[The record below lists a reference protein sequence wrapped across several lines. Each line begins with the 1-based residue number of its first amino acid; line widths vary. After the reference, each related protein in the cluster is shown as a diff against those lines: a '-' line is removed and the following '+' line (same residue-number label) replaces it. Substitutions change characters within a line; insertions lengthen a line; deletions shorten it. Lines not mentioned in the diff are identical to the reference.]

1 MLFNFDGTGGELAA
15 DEDPLLS
22 IRLRL
27 RSPSIVSS
35 LLAPLLSGVP
45 ERPGGG
51 ERTRSIA
58 PRVEK
63 VGERVGGPPEPLFRR
78 DSRRPLDTLL
88 VGGGA
93 TGRPL
98 PAANPIN
105 AAAAPP

>member
-1 MLFNFDGTGGELAA
+1 MAFNFDGTGGELA
-15 DEDPLLS
+15 DDDDPLLS
-22 IRLRL
+22 MRLRL
-27 RSPSIVSS
+27 RSPSMVSS

-51 ERTRSIA
+51 ERTRSMG
-58 PRVEK
+58 PRVGI
-63 VGERVGGPPEPLFRR
+63 VGERLGPFSR

-88 VGGGA
+88 AGGPA
-93 TGRPL
+93 ERPL